1 METNPQHNL
10 YQPALSAD
18 REESIDIKKYLFKFL
33 ANWYWFA
40 IALGLTM
47 SIAYMVNR
55 YSEPTYAISASVI
68 VGDDEAEAG
77 TVSALISELGMRRR
91 VMRAEVVNEI
101 AILKSYAM
109 ARKTIEDLDFNV
121 TYVGVGRREIAESK
135 YYQNNPFTVIPDSGF
150 TQRKGYRV
158 DVKILSNEHY
168 LLEINDNYN
177 IRKEL
182 KFGEKFTNE
191 DFSFKIVLSDP
202 EHFTFNSEASNKYYF
217 FFNDIN
223 SLAKQY
229 RGKLQVETNDER
241 GSVLTLSITG
251 FVPEKMAAY
260 LNKLAQMYI
269 QSDLA
274 EKNRQA
280 QNTLEF
286 IDEQLK
292 VIVDSLNKAEQ
303 QLQKF
308 RSDNQIFDLG
318 QKGSLLMQD
327 LNQLQKRKMEIELN
341 NRYYEYI
348 ISYLASKSS
357 SDLIVNPTTLNITN
371 PSLESLVKDYNE
383 KLSMLNRYRLYANE
397 GTSNVHMLQNELELL
412 KASLK
417 EQVSTGQNLNDI
429 NQQKLN
435 QEIAVI
441 EKEINRLPQNER
453 SLVNIEREYKLNN
466 ELYTFLLEKRAEAGI
481 TKASNVSKNKVLD
494 VAIAQNAQQQTPKRA
509 QNYLIAL
516 VLGLGIA
523 GGIILLFEF
532 FNNKIEDKKDIERHT
547 RIPVIGTIGHN
558 DSHHSVPVYIDP
570 KGSLAESLRSLRTNL
585 QYVLREKDQKV
596 VMITSTIS
604 GEGKTFAAV
613 NLAAI
618 MAMGNRKVLLVGLD
632 LRKPSLHRI
641 FETPNETGLSTYLI
655 EQTEYDQIIKTTYI
669 ENLYLAPSGPI
680 PPNPAELIETER
692 MEAFFEQAKKEF
704 DYIIIDTPPVAL
716 VTDSILISRY
726 ADASIF
732 MIRQKYSSKHVFELM
747 NSIEINKKMQH
758 VNILVNDLK
767 IPKYYGYSYGYAYG
781 YGYGYGYGYKEKS

>member
-1 METNPQHNL
+1 MEQNPQHNL
-10 YQPALSAD
+10 YQPVFSAD
-18 REESIDIKKYLFKFL
+18 REESIDIKKYFFKFL

-40 IALGLTM
+40 IVLGLTM

-55 YSEPTYAISASVI
+55 YSEPTYTISSSII
-68 VGDDEAEAG
+68 VGDDEAETG
-77 TVSALISELGMRRR
+77 SVSALISELGMRRR
-91 VMRAEVVNEI
+91 IMRAEVVNEI

-109 ARKTIEDLDFNV
+109 ARKTIEDLDFDV

-135 YYQNNPFTVIPDSGF
+135 YYRNNPFTVIPDSGF
-150 TQRKGYRV
+150 IQKKGYRI
-158 DVKILSNEHY
+158 DIKILSNEHY
-168 LLEINDNYN
+168 LLEINDNYK
-177 IRKEL
+177 IRREMT
-182 KFGEKFTNE
+182 FGETFTHD

-202 EHFTFNSEASNKYYF
+202 KNFTFDPDASNKYYF

-229 RGKLQVETNDER
+229 RGKLNVETNDER
-241 GSVLTLSITG
+241 GSVLTLRING

-260 LNKLAQMYI
+260 LNKLSQMYI

-280 QNTLEF
+280 QNTIEF
-286 IDEQLK
+286 IDEQLNI
-292 VIVDSLNKAEQ
+292 IVDSLNKAEQ
-303 QLQKF
+303 QLQQF

-318 QKGSLLMQD
+318 QKGSLLMKD
-327 LNQLQKRKMEIELN
+327 LNRLQKRKMEIELN
-341 NRYYEYI
+341 NRYYDYI
-348 ISYLASKSS
+348 ENYLASKTGSEP
-357 SDLIVNPTTLNITN
+357 IVNPTSLNITN
-371 PSLESLVKDYNE
+371 ASLESLVKDYNE

-397 GTSNVHMLQNELELL
+397 VASNITMLKQELEVL
-412 KASLK
+412 KAGLK
-417 EQVSTGQNLNDI
+417 EQVRTGQNLNDI
-429 NQQKLN
+429 NKQKLN
-435 QEIAVI
+435 QEIAAI

-453 SLVNIEREYKLNN
+453 NLVNIEREYKLNN

-494 VAIAQNAQQQTPKRA
+494 MAIAQNAQQQTPKRS

-516 VLGLGIA
+516 VLGLGIP

-532 FNNKIEDKKDIERHT
+532 FNNKIEDKKDIERNT

-558 DSHHSVPVYIDP
+558 DSHHSIPVYIDP
-570 KGSLAESLRSLRTNL
+570 KGSLAESFRTLRTNL

-596 VMITSTIS
+596 VMITSTVS

-613 NLAAI
+613 NLASI

-632 LRKPSLHRI
+632 LRKPTLHRI

-655 EQTEYDQIIKTTYI
+655 EQTGYEQAVKATYI

-692 MEAFFEQAKKEF
+692 MEAFFEQAKKDF
-704 DYIIIDTPPVAL
+704 DYIVIDTPPVAL

-747 NSIEINKKMQH
+747 NTIEVNKKMKH

-781 YGYGYGYGYKEKS
+781 YGYGYKEKS

>member
-55 YSEPTYAISASVI
+55 YSEPTYSISSSII

-77 TVSALISELGMRRR
+77 SVSALISELGMRRR
-91 VMRAEVVNEI
+91 IMRAEVVNEI

-109 ARKTIEDLDFNV
+109 ARKTIEDLDFDI
-121 TYVGVGRREIAESK
+121 TYIGVGRREIAESK
-135 YYQNNPFTVIPDSGF
+135 YYQNTPFTVIPDSGHV
-150 TQRKGYRV
+150 QKKGYRV
-158 DVKILSNEHY
+158 DVKILSNDHY
-168 LLEINDNYN
+168 LLEINDSYN
-177 IRKEL
+177 IKEEL
-182 KFGEKFTNE
+182 KFGDTFTND
-191 DFSFKIVLSDP
+191 DFSFTIVRTDP
-202 EHFTFNSEASNKYYF
+202 ENFTFDPDASNKYYF

-348 ISYLASKSS
+348 ESYLASKTSS
-357 SDLIVNPTTLNITN
+357 EPIVNPTSLNITN
-371 PSLESLVKDYNE
+371 PSLENLVKEYNE
-383 KLSMLNRYRLYANE
+383 KLSLLNRYRLYANE
-397 GTSNVHMLQNELELL
+397 GTSNITMLRQELEML
-412 KASLK
+412 KSSLK
-417 EQVSTGQNLNDI
+417 EQVRTGQNLNEI
-429 NQQKLN
+429 NKQKLS
-435 QEIAVI
+435 QEIAAI

-494 VAIAQNAQQQTPKRA
+494 VAIAQNVQQQTPKRS

-516 VLGLGIA
+516 VLGLGIP
-523 GGIILLFEF
+523 GGVILLFEF

-558 DSHHSVPVYIDP
+558 ASHHSIPVYIDP
-570 KGSLAESLRSLRTNL
+570 KGSLAESFRTLRTNL
-585 QYVLREKDQKV
+585 QFVLREKDQKV
-596 VMITSTIS
+596 VMITSTVS

-613 NLAAI
+613 NLATI

-655 EQTEYDQIIKTTYI
+655 EQTGRSEEHT
-669 ENLYLAPSGPI
+669 S
-680 PPNPAELIETER
+680 ELQSLR
-692 MEAFFEQAKKEF
+692 R
-704 DYIIIDTPPVAL
+704 
-716 VTDSILISRY
+716 ISY
-726 ADASIF
+726 A
-732 MIRQKYSSKHVFELM
+732 VF
-747 NSIEINKKMQH
+747 
-758 VNILVNDLK
+758 
-767 IPKYYGYSYGYAYG
+767 
-781 YGYGYGYGYKEKS
+781 

>member
-1 METNPQHNL
+1 MEQNPQHNF
-10 YQPALSAD
+10 YQ
-18 REESIDIKKYLFKFL
+18 EESIDIKKYFFKFL
-33 ANWYWFA
+33 SNWYWFA

-55 YSEPTYAISASVI
+55 YSEPTYTISASVI
-68 VGDDEAEAG
+68 VGDDEAETG
-77 TVSALISELGMRRR
+77 SVSALISELGMRRR
-91 VMRAEVVNEI
+91 IMRAEVVNEI

-109 ARKTIEDLDFNV
+109 ARKTIEALDFDI

-135 YYQNNPFTVIPDSGF
+135 YYHNNPFTVIPDSGHV
-150 TQRKGYRV
+150 QRTGYRV
-158 DVKILSNEHY
+158 DVKILSNTHY
-168 LLEINDNYN
+168 LLEINDSYN
-177 IRKEL
+177 IKKEL
-182 KFGEKFTNE
+182 QFGEKFTND
-191 DFSFKIVLSDP
+191 DFSFRIVRTDP
-202 EHFTFNSEASNKYYF
+202 ENFMFNPDASNKYYF
-217 FFNDIN
+217 YFNDIN

-229 RGKLQVETNDER
+229 RGKLNVETNDER
-241 GSVLTLSITG
+241 GSVLTLRING

-260 LNKLAQMYI
+260 LNKLSQMYI

-286 IDEQLK
+286 IDDQLK
-292 VIVDSLNKAEQ
+292 VIVDSLNKAEY

-348 ISYLASKSS
+348 ENYLASKTSS
-357 SDLIVNPTTLNITN
+357 EPIVNPTSLNITN
-371 PSLESLVKDYNE
+371 PSLESLVKEYNE
-383 KLSMLNRYRLYANE
+383 KLSLLNRFRLYANE
-397 GTSNVHMLQNELELL
+397 GTSNITMLKQELELL
-412 KASLK
+412 KTSLK
-417 EQVSTGQNLNDI
+417 EQVRTGKNLNEI
-429 NQQKLN
+429 NKQKLN

-494 VAIAQNAQQQTPKRA
+494 RAIAQNAQQQTPKRS

-516 VLGLGIA
+516 VLGLGIP

-532 FNNKIEDKKDIERHT
+532 FNNKIEDKKDIERNT
-547 RIPVIGTIGHN
+547 NLSIIGTIGHN
-558 DSHHSVPVYIDP
+558 DMHSDIPVYLDP
-570 KGSLAESLRSLRTNL
+570 KSSLAESFRTLRTNL
-585 QYVLREKDQKV
+585 QFILREKDQKV
-596 VMITSTIS
+596 VMITSTVS

-613 NLAAI
+613 NLATILA
-618 MAMGNRKVLLVGLD
+618 MANKKVLLMGLD
-632 LRKPSLHRI
+632 LRKPTLHRI
-641 FETPNETGLSTYLI
+641 FDIPNQVGLSTYLI
-655 EQTEYDQIIKTTYI
+655 GQTAYEKVIKNTYI
-669 ENLYLAPSGPI
+669 DNLYLAPSGPV

-692 MEAFFEQAKKEF
+692 MEAFFKEAQQAF

-716 VTDSILISRY
+716 VTDAILISQY
-726 ADASIF
+726 ANANIF
-732 MIRQKYSSKHVFELM
+732 MIRQKYSSKHVFDLM
-747 NSIEINKKMQH
+747 NSAQVKQKMQH

>member
-1 METNPQHNL
+1 
-10 YQPALSAD
+10 
-18 REESIDIKKYLFKFL
+18 
-33 ANWYWFA
+33 
-40 IALGLTM
+40 
-47 SIAYMVNR
+47 
-55 YSEPTYAISASVI
+55 
-68 VGDDEAEAG
+68 
-77 TVSALISELGMRRR
+77 
-91 VMRAEVVNEI
+91 
-101 AILKSYAM
+101 
-109 ARKTIEDLDFNV
+109 
-121 TYVGVGRREIAESK
+121 
-135 YYQNNPFTVIPDSGF
+135 
-150 TQRKGYRV
+150 
-158 DVKILSNEHY
+158 
-168 LLEINDNYN
+168 
-177 IRKEL
+177 
-182 KFGEKFTNE
+182 
-191 DFSFKIVLSDP
+191 
-202 EHFTFNSEASNKYYF
+202 
-217 FFNDIN
+217 
-223 SLAKQY
+223 
-229 RGKLQVETNDER
+229 
-241 GSVLTLSITG
+241 
-251 FVPEKMAAY
+251 
-260 LNKLAQMYI
+260 
-269 QSDLA
+269 
-274 EKNRQA
+274 
-280 QNTLEF
+280 
-286 IDEQLK
+286 
-292 VIVDSLNKAEQ
+292 
-303 QLQKF
+303 
-308 RSDNQIFDLG
+308 
-318 QKGSLLMQD
+318 
-327 LNQLQKRKMEIELN
+327 
-341 NRYYEYI
+341 
-348 ISYLASKSS
+348 
-357 SDLIVNPTTLNITN
+357 
-371 PSLESLVKDYNE
+371 
-383 KLSMLNRYRLYANE
+383 
-397 GTSNVHMLQNELELL
+397 MLQNELELL

-494 VAIAQNAQQQTPKRA
+494 VAIAQNAQQQTPKRS

-516 VLGLGIA
+516 VLGLGIP

-532 FNNKIEDKKDIERHT
+532 FNNKIEDKKDIERNT

-680 PPNPAELIETER
+680 PPNPAELIETKR
-692 MEAFFEQAKKEF
+692 MEAFFEHAQKEF

-716 VTDSILISRY
+716 VTDSILISQY

-747 NSIEINKKMQH
+747 NTIEVNKKMQH

>member
-1 METNPQHNL
+1 MEQNPQNNL
-10 YQPALSAD
+10 YQ
-18 REESIDIKKYLFKFL
+18 EESIDLKKYLFKFL

-55 YSEPTYAISASVI
+55 YSEPTYTISSSVI

-101 AILKSYAM
+101 AILKSYTM
-109 ARKTIEDLDFNV
+109 ARKAIEELDFGIS
-121 TYVGVGRREIAESK
+121 YVGVGRREIAEAK
-135 YYQNNPFTVIPDSGF
+135 YYQNTPFTVLPDSGF
-150 TQRKGYRV
+150 VQRKGYRI
-158 DVKILSNEHY
+158 DIKILDNRHY
-168 LLEINDNYN
+168 RLEINDNYG
-177 IRKEL
+177 IKQQM
-182 KFGEKFTNE
+182 KFGEPFTNE
-191 DFSFKIVLSDP
+191 DFSFKIVLTDP
-202 EHFTFNSEASNKYYF
+202 EHFTYNPEASNKYYF

-229 RGKLQVETNDER
+229 RGKLNVETNDER
-241 GSVLTLSITG
+241 GSVLTLRISG

-260 LNKLAQMYI
+260 LNKLAEMYI
-269 QSDLA
+269 RSDLE

-286 IDEQLK
+286 IDAQLK
-292 VIVDSLNKAEQ
+292 VIVDSLNKAEY

-308 RSDNQIFDLG
+308 RSDHQIFDLG

-341 NRYYEYI
+341 DRYYEYI
-348 ISYLASKSS
+348 EGYLASKSA
-357 SDLIVNPTTLNITN
+357 SDLIVNPTTLNISN
-371 PSLESLVKDYNE
+371 PSLESLVQEYNE
-383 KLSMLNRYRLYANE
+383 KLSMLNRYRQYASE
-397 GTSNVHMLQNELELL
+397 ETSSVRMLQQELELL
-412 KASLK
+412 KASLR
-417 EQVSTGQNLNDI
+417 EQVSTGQNLNTI
-429 NQQKLN
+429 NRQKLN
-435 QEIAVI
+435 QEIAQI
-441 EKEINRLPQNER
+441 ENEINRLPQNER

-481 TKASNVSKNKVLD
+481 TKASNVSKNKILD
-494 VAIAQNAQQQTPKRA
+494 VAIPQNAQQQTPKRS

-516 VLGLGIA
+516 VLGLGIP

-532 FNNKIEDKKDIERHT
+532 FNNKIEDKKDIERNT
-547 RIPVIGTIGHN
+547 SIPIIGTIGHN
-558 DSHHSVPVYIDP
+558 EMHSDIPVYMDP
-570 KGSLAESLRSLRTNL
+570 KSSLAESFRTLRTNL
-585 QYVLREKDQKV
+585 QYILRGKERKV

-618 MAMGNRKVLLVGLD
+618 LAMANKKVLLAGLD

-641 FETPNETGLSTYLI
+641 FEIPNEVGISNYLI
-655 EQTEYDQIIKTTYI
+655 EQAEMEQIVKSTWI
-669 ENLYLAPSGPI
+669 ENLHLAPSGPV
-680 PPNPAELIETER
+680 PPNPAELIETGR
-692 MEAFFEQAKKEF
+692 MEAFFEQAQKTF

-716 VTDSILISRY
+716 VTDAILISRH
-726 ADASIF
+726 AHANIF
-732 MIRQKYSSKHVFELM
+732 MIRQKYSSKHVFDLL
-747 NSIEINKKMQH
+747 NSMEVKQKMQH
-758 VNILVNDLK
+758 VNILVNDLR

-781 YGYGYGYGYKEKS
+781 YGYGYGYGYKEKR